1 LQATAQQQKDNA
13 MADRRSPLFDTHVR
27 MGAQMSKGGGEY
39 WFPQAYTSPIEE
51 HVNVRNAVGMQDL
64 TSMGEVDIKGPGAE
78 RLLNSLL
85 VNEVRD
91 LEPGQIRYSTMCRDC
106 R

>member
-1 LQATAQQQKDNA
+1 

-27 MGAQMSKGGGEY
+27 MGAQMVKGGGDY

-51 HVNVRNAVGMQDL
+51 HVNVRTAVGMQDL

-78 RLLNSLL
+78 RLRAAHPAAASPGSARR
-85 VNEVRD
+85 EVAAPERD
-91 LEPGQIRYSTMCRDC
+91 RD
-106 R
+106 RGGERHGDR